1 MYSMKSLRESLLDI
15 DSVEASTTAAT
26 LFDVLTR
33 KNENG
38 RDPKITAD
46 QIRKIVIGGA
56 DLTKDNTF
64 KRNFGDASE
73 YVMNFIKDNINVI
86 VVNGKYFDEV
96 RRRGPKIFRTDT
108 VIKPEKRCRYWDYL
122 SMGISMM
129 SAMGSD
135 IIREFETFISRTLSS
150 TKRNN
155 IKMSQRS
162 FKSDTTKLC
171 VCAILRYNKNTQ
183 SSNDCLIAYTTK
195 DCANQEI
202 AEVILNKINNL

>member
-1 MYSMKSLRESLLDI
+1 MRSLQESLLDI
-15 DSVEASTTAAT
+15 DSVEASASAAV

-38 RDPKITAD
+38 RDVKITAD

-86 VVNGKYFDEV
+86 IVNGKYFDEV

-122 SMGISMM
+122 SMGLSMM

-162 FKSDTTKLC
+162 FKPDTTKLC
-171 VCAILRYNKNTQ
+171 VCAILRHNKNTQ

>member
-1 MYSMKSLRESLLDI
+1 MLDI
-15 DSVEASTTAAT
+15 DSVEASASAAV

-38 RDPKITAD
+38 RDVKITAD

-73 YVMNFIKDNINVI
+73 YVMNFIKDNINVVI
-86 VVNGKYFDEV
+86 VNGKYLDEI
-96 RRRGPKIFRTDT
+96 RKRIPKIFRINSI
-108 VIKPEKRCRYWDYL
+108 IKPEKRYKYWEYYPID
-122 SMGISMM
+122 SIDSRWEW
-129 SAMGSD
+129 AMGSD
-135 IIREFETFISRTLSS
+135 IISEFETFISRTLSS

-155 IKMSQRS
+155 IKMSQSS
-162 FKSDTTKLC
+162 FKPGDIKLC
-171 VCAILRYNKNTQ
+171 VGSLLRR
-183 SSNDCLIAYTTK
+183 SSGDCMIAYTTT

-202 AEVILNKINNL
+202 AEVILNKIL